1 MALTKEQKKE
11 VVADVKN
18 ILSKSK
24 TVVFANFHKLP
35 MNEQNEIRS
44 DFRGKSVGYYV
55 AKKSLAKIALK
66 EAGLTGEVPE
76 LEGELA
82 IVYADDAIA
91 AAREI
96 YAFQKKFD
104 KRVSIMGGIYENEF
118 RAADFMVTIAS
129 IPSLNTLHAQF
140 VNLINSP
147 IQGLVLAL
155 NAIAEKKTA

>member
-1 MALTKEQKKE
+1 MALTKEQKK
-11 VVADVKN
+11 VVVQDVKD
-18 ILSKSK
+18 ILAKSK

-35 MNEQNEIRS
+35 MNEQIEIRS
-44 DFRGKSVGYYV
+44 DFRGKNVGYYV
-55 AKKSLAKIALK
+55 AKKTLTKIALK
-66 EAGLTGEVPE
+66 EAGIEGVVPE

-96 YAFQKKFD
+96 YAFQKKFE
-104 KRVSIMGGIYENEF
+104 KRVSIMGGIYEKEF
-118 RAADFMVTIAS
+118 KAADFMVSIAA

-147 IQGLVLAL
+147 IQRFVVAL